1 MAGIVAI
8 CTKGKGNV
16 IPGVAIAT
24 ALMPPLC
31 TAGYGLAMGNLYYF
45 FGAFYLFFINTVF
58 ICLATFVG
66 VRMLKFSKV
75 QYERQESFKKVRKV
89 IIGIVLVTML
99 PATFLTI
106 GIIRESLFKSAL
118 NKFVKQEMNFPG
130 TQIISTTA
138 DKNAKTIRLVAVGKE
153 ITEHELN
160 VARNRMTQYGLKTYE
175 LNVIQGN
182 QSDSLIR
189 LSKQLV
195 SKAQTDEGYA
205 DRILEQ
211 SKTIYQL
218 EQRLD
223 GYERYLNLSGDVRDE
238 LKVLFPA
245 VEAVSLT
252 KTLEAKV
259 DTAVNIQR
267 VVAIVSLRKNVAT
280 RAFDKVRFS
289 KWISARVKTD
299 SVKVIVE

>member
-1 MAGIVAI
+1 M
-8 CTKGKGNV
+8 T
-16 IPGVAIAT
+16 IPHTSLTRRHV
-24 ALMPPLC
+24 
-31 TAGYGLAMGNLYYF
+31 GL
-45 FGAFYLFFINTVF
+45 
-58 ICLATFVG
+58 
-66 VRMLKFSKV
+66 R
-75 QYERQESFKKVRKV
+75 
-89 IIGIVLVTML
+89 VL
-99 PATFLTI
+99 
-106 GIIRESLFKSAL
+106 
-118 NKFVKQEMNFPG
+118 
-130 TQIISTTA
+130 A

-259 DTAVNIQR
+259 DTVVNIQR

-280 RAFDKVRFS
+280 KAFDKVRFS